1 MFVCVC
7 NGITERQV
15 REAIDQGAT
24 SLQDLTACLG
34 VASGCGTC
42 ASFTTRL
49 IEQSRDL
56 RENALSCAA

>member
-15 REAIDQGAT
+15 REAIDQGAC

-34 VASGCGTC
+34 VASGCG
-42 ASFTTRL
+42 
-49 IEQSRDL
+49 
-56 RENALSCAA
+56 SCAEYTVRLLDQTRETPNKPLACAA

>member
-15 REAIDQGAT
+15 REAIDQGAC

-42 ASFTTRL
+42 AEFTVRLLDQTREST
-49 IEQSRDL
+49 EQSL
-56 RENALSCAA
+56 PCAA

>member
-15 REAIDQGAT
+15 REAIDLGAT
-24 SLQDLTACLG
+24 TLQDLTVSLG

-42 ASFTTRL
+42 AEFTRRML
-49 IEQSRDL
+49 EQSRDR
-56 RENALSCAA
+56 REGILSCAA

>member
-15 REAIDQGAT
+15 REAIDQGAD
-24 SLQDLTACLG
+24 SLPALTACLG

-42 ASFTTRL
+42 AEYTVRL
-49 IEQSRDL
+49 LDQSRNL
-56 RENALSCAA
+56 REPVLSCAP